1 MYNYPRSQDSNLPV
15 HSPGHVPMVRDP
27 AEDWQVLGD
36 TFEALGKAGLAMTV
50 GFSVAAV
57 FCKLVD
63 GGKIKL
69 PNLINLM
76 AASQQ
81 AEPKAPE
88 ARNSAN

>member
-1 MYNYPRSQDSNLPV
+1 VYNNPRSQDTNLPV
-15 HSPGHVPMVRDP
+15 PTPGHLPALRDP

-63 GGKIKL
+63 NGKIKL
-69 PNLINLM
+69 PNLISLM
-76 AASQQ
+76 AASQ

>member
-1 MYNYPRSQDSNLPV
+1 MYNNPRSQDTNLPV
-15 HSPGHVPMVRDP
+15 PSPGQLPALRDP

-63 GGKIKL
+63 NGKIKL
-69 PNLINLM
+69 PNLISLL
-76 AASQQ
+76 AASQ

-88 ARNSAN
+88 GRNN

>member
-1 MYNYPRSQDSNLPV
+1 MYNNPHTHDTNLV
-15 HSPGHVPMVRDP
+15 HTSGHLPAVRKP
-27 AEDWQVLGD
+27 EEDWQVLGD

-63 GGKIKL
+63 TGKIKL
-69 PNLINLM
+69 PNLITLM

-81 AEPKAPE
+81 EPKVPE
-88 ARNSAN
+88 GRTSAN